1 MEMWFKYSD
10 EADFYDKFPG
20 FRPGQAER
28 SAVRRAADLLIRSDK
43 SGRSPN
49 LLFLMNGECE
59 MSENRKRNQ
68 TLTVRLTKSEKSAIE
83 ARAKK
88 AKMNLTQY
96 ILKSTMQAEIYVAE
110 DIAPLVIEM
119 KRVGNNLNQIAAK
132 VNSGVFHS
140 ANFQDVIDLQK
151 VIYQKLCRIAEK
163 N

>member
-1 MEMWFKYSD
+1 
-10 EADFYDKFPG
+10 
-20 FRPGQAER
+20 
-28 SAVRRAADLLIRSDK
+28 
-43 SGRSPN
+43 
-49 LLFLMNGECE
+49 

-96 ILKSTMQAEIYVAE
+96 ILKSTMQAQIYVAD
-110 DIAPLVIEM
+110 DITPLVIEM
-119 KRVGNNLNQIAAK
+119 KRIGNNLNQIAAK

-140 ANFQDVIDLQK
+140 ANFQEVIDLQK
-151 VIYQKLCRIAEK
+151 AIYQKLCRIAEK